1 MNDAFLILAG
11 LALLVLGG
19 EALVRGATL
28 LARRLGVAPAVIGLT
43 VVAIGTSVPELVV
56 SVLAALRG
64 VPDIAIGN
72 VIGSNLVNLTA
83 SLGIAALVVPL
94 SVRGQAIKLE
104 WPVLFLATAV
114 TMACLR
120 DARLDRLEGFVLVTG
135 LVAFIS
141 WTVVI
146 ARRNITPAERSD
158 LVEAVAERVTLL
170 DRFPGTMAALLVLG
184 GVAAL
189 VLGGQWVVD
198 GAVALARDI
207 GMSDRVIGLTIVAVG
222 TGLPELVTSLVAAAR
237 RESDIAVANMIG
249 SCIFNLLGI
258 LGASALIYPFNFDP
272 ALAGTDLLWLLAVT
286 LGIWPILHTGRSI
299 TRAEGGLMV
308 TTYAVYLFLLVR
320 S

>member
-1 MNDAFLILAG
+1 VSSGILIAAG
-11 LALLVLGG
+11 LIVLVIGG
-19 EALVRGATL
+19 EALVRGAAM

-56 SVLAALRG
+56 AVLAALRG
-64 VPDIAIGN
+64 APDIAIGN

-83 SLGIAALVVPL
+83 SLGIAALLVPL

-114 TMACLR
+114 TLACLR

-135 LVAFIS
+135 LVAFVS

-158 LVEAVAERVTLL
+158 LVEVVAERVTLL
-170 DRFPGTMAALLVLG
+170 DRFPGPMAALLVLA

-249 SCIFNLLGI
+249 SSIFNLLGI

-286 LGIWPILHTGRSI
+286 LGIWPILHTGRTI

>member
-1 MNDAFLILAG
+1 MSSGILIAAG
-11 LALLVLGG
+11 LIVLVIGG
-19 EALVRGATL
+19 EALVRGAAM

-56 SVLAALRG
+56 AVLAALRG
-64 VPDIAIGN
+64 APDIAIGN

-83 SLGIAALVVPL
+83 SLGIAALLVPL

-114 TMACLR
+114 TLACLR

-135 LVAFIS
+135 LVAFVS

-158 LVEAVAERVTLL
+158 LVEVVAERVTLL
-170 DRFPGTMAALLVLG
+170 DRFPGPMAALLVLA

-249 SCIFNLLGI
+249 SSIFNLLGI

-286 LGIWPILHTGRSI
+286 LGIWPILHTGRTI

>member
-1 MNDAFLILAG
+1 MSSGILIAAG
-11 LALLVLGG
+11 LIVLVIGG
-19 EALVRGATL
+19 EALVRGAAM

-56 SVLAALRG
+56 AVLAALRG
-64 VPDIAIGN
+64 APDIAIGN

-83 SLGIAALVVPL
+83 SLGIAALLVPL

-114 TMACLR
+114 TLACLR

-135 LVAFIS
+135 LVAFVS

-158 LVEAVAERVTLL
+158 LVEVVAERVTLL
-170 DRFPGTMAALLVLG
+170 DRFPGPMAALLVLA

-198 GAVALARDI
+198 GAVALAREI

-286 LGIWPILHTGRSI
+286 MGIWPILHTGRTI

>member
-114 TMACLR
+114 TLACLR

-170 DRFPGTMAALLVLG
+170 DRFPGPMAALLVLG

-258 LGASALIYPFNFDP
+258 LGTSALIYPFNFDP

-286 LGIWPILHTGRSI
+286 MGIWPILHTGRTI

>member
-1 MNDAFLILAG
+1 MSSGILIAAG
-11 LALLVLGG
+11 LIVLVIGG
-19 EALVRGATL
+19 ETLVRGAAM

-56 SVLAALRG
+56 AVLAALRG
-64 VPDIAIGN
+64 APDIAIGN

-83 SLGIAALVVPL
+83 SLGIAALLVPL

-114 TMACLR
+114 TLACLR

-135 LVAFIS
+135 LVAFVS

-158 LVEAVAERVTLL
+158 LVEVVAERVTLL
-170 DRFPGTMAALLVLG
+170 DRFPGPMAALLVLA

-249 SCIFNLLGI
+249 SSIFNLLGI

-286 LGIWPILHTGRSI
+286 MGIWPILHTGRTI
-299 TRAEGGLMV
+299 NRAEGGLLV